1 VNYRRSVYLTM
12 TKPKS
17 RAKRAVFSRRYY
29 QNFKEI
35 REDFRYLFS
44 QRELIRKT
52 MREIIS
58 FEFRERLM
66 MVVTQV
72 NGCRYCRS
80 FHAKEALKSGITNEE
95 LKVLLAGEIP
105 EDAPMEEM
113 PALAYAQHWAESDSQ
128 PDKAAVRRLVDEYG
142 QEKADAIEMVLRM
155 IRMGNLSGNLLD
167 YILFKLSFGKL
178 GVTEKDKNFL
188 ILK

>member
-1 VNYRRSVYLTM
+1 M

-44 QRELIRKT
+44 QRELIHKT
-52 MREIIS
+52 MHELIS
-58 FEFRERLM
+58 YDFRERLM

-105 EDAPMEEM
+105 EDAPLEEI
-113 PALAYAQHWAESDSQ
+113 PALVYAQHWAESDAH
-128 PDKAAVRRLVDEYG
+128 PDDDAVQRLVDEYG
-142 QEKADAIEMVLRM
+142 QERADAIQIALRM

-167 YILFKLSFGKL
+167 YWLYTLSFGRL
-178 GVTEKDKNFL
+178 GVTEKDKDFVVL
-188 ILK
+188 Q